1 MMKKQ
6 SREWGYARVSTIY
19 QNTDRQIQ
27 ALEKYGIPKQ
37 DIFVDK
43 QSGKNFE
50 RQGYL
55 LLKEN
60 VLRSGD
66 TLVVKELDRLGRN
79 KEAVKEE
86 LENFKSRGIR
96 VKILDV
102 PTTLI
107 DCEEQGWVMD
117 MVSNILIEVMS
128 SIAEEERVKNHQRQ
142 EEGIAAAKAKGVKF
156 GRPSLTLP
164 DNYQSVMGQ
173 VAEGRLKSSE
183 AMEMLNLKRT
193 SYYKLKKLYL
203 AEGVKEYAGIH

>member
-1 MMKKQ
+1 MAENQ
-6 SREWGYARVSTIY
+6 SRVYGYARVSTLH

-43 QSGKNFE
+43 QSGKDFE

-60 VLRSGD
+60 VLRAGD

-86 LENFKSRGIR
+86 LEHFKSRGIR

-107 DCEEQGWVMD
+107 DCEGQDWVME
-117 MVSNILIEVMS
+117 MVSNILVEVMS
-128 SIAEEERVKNHQRQ
+128 SIAEEERVRNHQRQ

-203 AEGVKEYAGIH
+203 AEGVKEHAGIH

>member
-164 DNYQSVMGQ
+164 DNYQTVMGQ
-173 VAEGRLKSSE
+173 VAEGKLKSFE

-203 AEGVKEYAGIH
+203 AEGVKEHAGIH

>member
-86 LENFKSRGIR
+86 LEHFKSRGIR

-107 DCEEQGWVMD
+107 DCEGQDWVMD
-117 MVSNILIEVMS
+117 MVSNILVEVMS

-203 AEGVKEYAGIH
+203 AEGVKEHAGIH

>member
-1 MMKKQ
+1 MAKNQ
-6 SREWGYARVSTIY
+6 SRVYGYARVSTLH

-43 QSGKNFE
+43 QSGKDFE

-60 VLRSGD
+60 VLRPGD

-86 LENFKSRGIR
+86 LEHFKSRGIR

-107 DCEEQGWVMD
+107 DCEGQDWVMD
-117 MVSNILIEVMS
+117 MVSNILVEVMS

>member
-27 ALEKYGIPKQ
+27 ALERYGIPKQ

-86 LENFKSRGIR
+86 LENFKLRGIR

-164 DNYQSVMGQ
+164 DNYQTVMGQ

-203 AEGVKEYAGIH
+203 AEGGKEHAGIH

>member
-1 MMKKQ
+1 MAKNQ
-6 SREWGYARVSTIY
+6 SRVYGYARVSTLH

-43 QSGKNFE
+43 QSGKDFE

-86 LENFKSRGIR
+86 LEHFKSRGIR

-107 DCEEQGWVMD
+107 DCEGQDWVMD
-117 MVSNILIEVMS
+117 MVSNILVEVMS

>member
-1 MMKKQ
+1 MAENQ
-6 SREWGYARVSTIY
+6 SRVYGYARVSTLH

-43 QSGKNFE
+43 QSGKDFE

-86 LENFKSRGIR
+86 LEHFKSRGIR

-107 DCEEQGWVMD
+107 DCEGQDWVMD
-117 MVSNILIEVMS
+117 MVSNILVEVMS

>member
-1 MMKKQ
+1 MAKNQ
-6 SREWGYARVSTIY
+6 SRVYGYARVSTLY
-19 QNTDRQIQ
+19 QNTDRQVQ

-37 DIFVDK
+37 DIFTDR
-43 QSGKNFE
+43 QSGKDFE

-60 VLRSGD
+60 VLRAGD
-66 TLVVKELDRLGRN
+66 TLVVKELDRLGRS
-79 KEAVKEE
+79 KVAVKEE
-86 LENFKSRGIR
+86 LEHFRAEGIR

-107 DCEEQGWVMD
+107 DCDGQDWVME
-117 MVSNILIEVMS
+117 MVSNILIEVLS
-128 SIAEEERVKNHQRQ
+128 TIAEEERMKNHQRQ

-156 GRPSLTLP
+156 GRPTLTLP
-164 DNYQSVMGQ
+164 DNYQTVMGQ
-173 VAEGRLKSSE
+173 VAEGKLKSFE

-203 AEGVKEYAGIH
+203 AEGVKEHAGIH

>member
-1 MMKKQ
+1 M
-6 SREWGYARVSTIY
+6 REIG
-19 QNTDRQIQ
+19 
-27 ALEKYGIPKQ
+27 
-37 DIFVDK
+37 
-43 QSGKNFE
+43 
-50 RQGYL
+50 
-55 LLKEN
+55 
-60 VLRSGD
+60 
-66 TLVVKELDRLGRN
+66 TLVCW
-79 KEAVKEE
+79 A
-86 LENFKSRGIR
+86 
-96 VKILDV
+96 
-102 PTTLI
+102 T
-107 DCEEQGWVMD
+107 
-117 MVSNILIEVMS
+117 NILVEVMS

>member
-1 MMKKQ
+1 MAKNQ
-6 SREWGYARVSTIY
+6 SRVYGYARVSTLH

-86 LENFKSRGIR
+86 LEHFKSRGIR

-107 DCEEQGWVMD
+107 DCEGQDWVMD
-117 MVSNILIEVMS
+117 MVSNILVEVMS

>member
-1 MMKKQ
+1 MAKNQ
-6 SREWGYARVSTIY
+6 SRVYGYARVSTLH

-60 VLRSGD
+60 VLRAGD

-86 LENFKSRGIR
+86 LEHFKSRGIR

-107 DCEEQGWVMD
+107 DCDGQDWVME
-117 MVSNILIEVMS
+117 MVSNILVEVMS
-128 SIAEEERVKNHQRQ
+128 SIAEEERVRNHQRQ

-164 DNYQSVMGQ
+164 DNYQLVMGQ

-203 AEGVKEYAGIH
+203 AEGVKEYAGVH

>member
-1 MMKKQ
+1 M
-6 SREWGYARVSTIY
+6 
-19 QNTDRQIQ
+19 
-27 ALEKYGIPKQ
+27 
-37 DIFVDK
+37 
-43 QSGKNFE
+43 
-50 RQGYL
+50 
-55 LLKEN
+55 
-60 VLRSGD
+60 
-66 TLVVKELDRLGRN
+66 VKELDRLGRN

-86 LENFKSRGIR
+86 LEHFRAEGIR

-107 DCEEQGWVMD
+107 ECEGQDWVME
-117 MVSNILIEVMS
+117 MVSNILVEVMS
-128 SIAEEERVKNHQRQ
+128 SIAEEERVRNHQRQ
-142 EEGIAAAKAKGVKF
+142 EEGIAAAKAKGVRF

-203 AEGVKEYAGIH
+203 AEGVKEHAGIH

>member
-1 MMKKQ
+1 MAKNQ
-6 SREWGYARVSTIY
+6 SRVYGYARVSTLH

-86 LENFKSRGIR
+86 LEHFKSRGIR

-107 DCEEQGWVMD
+107 DCEGQDWVME
-117 MVSNILIEVMS
+117 MVSNILVEVMS
-128 SIAEEERVKNHQRQ
+128 SIAEEERVRNHQRQ

-203 AEGVKEYAGIH
+203 AEGVKEHAGIH